1 MGKYMQGF
9 KEYSQEFDAEFQ
21 LTELTEEEVQQ
32 LDEVLDTR
40 ARLKKAQQLRRQ
52 KTRVALGRKRAA
64 KRLATSDV
72 IKKRAVARA
81 RGRIIKRLT
90 QGRGKKALS
99 YGARQAIDRR
109 LARMKGGI
117 QRLATK
123 LVRQVKQDDISKLR
137 GKSSTKKKSSGRLVK
152 LSSPAAL

>member
-1 MGKYMQGF
+1 MQGF

-21 LTELTEEEVQQ
+21 ITELTLEEVQQ

-40 ARLKKAQQLRRQ
+40 ARLKRAQQLRRH
-52 KTRVALGRKRAA
+52 KTRVSLGRKRAA
-64 KRLATSDV
+64 KRLANTQT
-72 IKKRAVARA
+72 IKKRAISRA
-81 RGRIIKRLT
+81 RGRIIRRLT
-90 QGRGKKALS
+90 QGRGKSALS
-99 YGARQAIDRR
+99 YGARQQLDKR

-123 LVRQVKQDDISKLR
+123 LIRQVKQDDISKLR
-137 GKSSTKKKSSGRLVK
+137 GKSSVKKKSSGRLVK

>member
-1 MGKYMQGF
+1 MQGF

-21 LTELTEEEVQQ
+21 LTELTEEELVQ

-40 ARLKKAQQLRRQ
+40 ARLKRAQMLKRQ
-52 KTRVALGRKRAA
+52 KTKVALGRKRAS
-64 KRLATSDV
+64 KRLATSSV

-81 RGRIIKRLT
+81 RARIIRRLT
-90 QGRGKKALS
+90 QGRGKQALS
-99 YGARQAIDRR
+99 YGARQQIDKR

-123 LVRQVKQDDISKLR
+123 LIRQVKQDDISKMR
-137 GKSSTKKKSSGRLVK
+137 SKGKSNKKSGSRRLVK
-152 LSSPAAL
+152 TVSPAAL